1 MGGSYDS
8 KGSMIKCRLLRTLKS
23 SVKVM
28 HNNRETYGT
37 ILDLSRLWRALRSIE
52 ELVGLDS
59 KTKGKQ

>member
-1 MGGSYDS
+1 M
-8 KGSMIKCRLLRTLKS
+8 MISFLLCSGL
-23 SVKVM
+23 
-28 HNNRETYGT
+28 TYGT